1 MAERLHI
8 FIRKH
13 PHIEQFSG
21 QIWKSFLSLI
31 SLILYTKSN
40 SSDLVVLGSQISLE
54 SNQLCQTQPKM
65 GNKTIAPILPPKSK
79 SVNKSDFPT
88 SFLKHNK
95 STKISQLMHSS
106 LSLDFFLFASITTSL
121 PNTPPPSED
130 LFDSYR

>member
-1 MAERLHI
+1 
-8 FIRKH
+8 
-13 PHIEQFSG
+13 
-21 QIWKSFLSLI
+21 
-31 SLILYTKSN
+31 
-40 SSDLVVLGSQISLE
+40 
-54 SNQLCQTQPKM
+54 M
-65 GNKTIAPILPPKSK
+65 GNKTIAPVLPPKSK